1 MHIFFSQFL
10 KKIGYFIKRRIP
22 FVTKD
27 LIGCKN
33 KKNKLNINNK
43 TQRIN
48 KREEQFVICFYFILM
63 SIVRKWNAN
72 LFGVIY

>member
-1 MHIFFSQFL
+1 MHIFFSRFL
-10 KKIGYFIKRRIP
+10 KKIGSFIKRRIP

>member
-1 MHIFFSQFL
+1 MHIFL
-10 KKIGYFIKRRIP
+10 PIPKKIDSFIKRRIP
-22 FVTKD
+22 FVTKN